1 MLCSLWH
8 QKGQECKDRP
18 KLEVLA
24 HREYLH
30 YLHRSNSLKLS
41 TVITAS
47 IHPLS
52 EPLIQ
57 LTCTR
62 HSGHAA
68 SADIFTPI
76 GKIYV
81 RNKKKHGWSTSKRL
95 SPLISCQLPKK
106 SQTCTVCF
114 ISFLFLYTGY
124 NSGLHES
131 VPTAADR
138 PVLTITAF
146 SYAVLLDEP

>member
-1 MLCSLWH
+1 MC
-8 QKGQECKDRP
+8 
-18 KLEVLA
+18 
-24 HREYLH
+24 
-30 YLHRSNSLKLS
+30 RSHCLKLS

-52 EPLIQ
+52 EPLFQ
-57 LTCTR
+57 LTCAT

-81 RNKKKHGWSTSKRL
+81 KKIRKSIAG
-95 SPLISCQLPKK
+95 PLQKDSVHSFPVSYLK

-114 ISFLFLYTGY
+114 IFFLFLYTRY

-131 VPTAADR
+131 VPSVADR

-146 SYAVLLDEP
+146 SFAVLLDEP